1 MAAWILG
8 ISGGIG
14 SGKTAATDHFQT
26 LGIDVIDAD
35 IVAREIVQIGEP
47 VLAAI
52 AEHFGQSVLQADGT
66 LNRAALRE
74 IVFADP
80 AQRKALEAITHPAI
94 RQRLHE
100 QCLAAQS
107 PYAIL
112 ASPLLWESGQA
123 SLTQRSLLIDV
134 SEETQLARASQ
145 RDGVN
150 EAQIRAIMAAQWS
163 REQRLAA
170 ANDVI
175 SNEGS
180 VAELQQQINAIHQT
194 YLAWRP

>member
-8 ISGGIG
+8 VSGGIG

-35 IVAREIVQIGEP
+35 IVAREIVQIGESA
-47 VLAAI
+47 LADI
-52 AEHFGQSVLQADGT
+52 AEHFGQNVLQADGT
-66 LNRAALRE
+66 LNRAVLRE

-100 QCLAAQS
+100 QCMAAQS

-123 SLTQRSLLIDV
+123 ALTQRSLLIDA
-134 SEETQLARASQ
+134 SEATQLARASQ
-145 RDGVN
+145 RDGVS
-150 EAQIRAIMAAQWS
+150 EAQIRAIMAAQWT
-163 REQRLAA
+163 RAQRLAA
-170 ANDVI
+170 ADDVI

-180 VAELQQQINAIHQT
+180 VAELQQQINDIHQT
-194 YLAWRP
+194 YLAWQP

>member
-8 ISGGIG
+8 VSGGIG

-47 VLAAI
+47 ALDAI
-52 AEHFGQSVLQADGT
+52 AEHFGAHILQADGT

-100 QCLAAQS
+100 QCMAAQS

-123 SLTQRSLLIDV
+123 ALTQRSLLIDV
-134 SEETQLARASQ
+134 SEATQLARASQ
-145 RDGVN
+145 RDGAS
-150 EAQIRAIMAAQWS
+150 EAQIRAIMAAQWT

-170 ANDVI
+170 ADDVI
-175 SNEGS
+175 NNEGS
-180 VAELQQQINAIHQT
+180 VAELQQQINDIHQT
-194 YLAWRP
+194 YLAWQS

>member
-14 SGKTAATDHFQT
+14 SGKTAATDYFQT
-26 LGIDVIDAD
+26 LGIDVINAD
-35 IVAREIVQIGEP
+35 IVAREIVQVGEP
-47 VLAAI
+47 ALAAI
-52 AEHFGQSVLQADGT
+52 AEHFGQHILQADGT

-145 RDGVN
+145 RDGVS
-150 EAQIRAIMAAQWS
+150 EAQIRAIMAAQWT

-170 ANDVI
+170 ADDVI

-180 VAELQQQINAIHQT
+180 VAELQQQINDIHQT
-194 YLAWRP
+194 YLAWQL

>member
-8 ISGGIG
+8 VSGGIG
-14 SGKTAATDHFQT
+14 SGKTAASDHFQT

-35 IVAREIVQIGEP
+35 IVAREIVQIGESA
-47 VLAAI
+47 LADI
-52 AEHFGQSVLQADGT
+52 AEHFGQNVLQADGT

-100 QCLAAQS
+100 QCMAAQS

-123 SLTQRSLLIDV
+123 ALTQRSLLIDA
-134 SEETQLARASQ
+134 SEATQLARASQ
-145 RDGVN
+145 RDGVS
-150 EAQIRAIMAAQWS
+150 EAQIRAIMAVQWT

-170 ANDVI
+170 ADDVI

-180 VAELQQQINAIHQT
+180 VAELQQQINDIHQT
-194 YLAWRP
+194 YLAWQS

>member
-8 ISGGIG
+8 VSGGIG

-35 IVAREIVQIGEP
+35 IVAREIVQIGESA
-47 VLAAI
+47 LADI
-52 AEHFGQSVLQADGT
+52 AEHFGQSILQADGT

-100 QCLAAQS
+100 QCMAAQS

-123 SLTQRSLLIDV
+123 ALTQRSLLIDV
-134 SEETQLARASQ
+134 SEATQLARASQ
-145 RDGVN
+145 RDGVS
-150 EAQIRAIMAAQWS
+150 EAQIRAIMAAQWT

-170 ANDVI
+170 ADDVI

-180 VAELQQQINAIHQT
+180 VAELQQQIIDIHQT
-194 YLAWRP
+194 YLAWQP

>member
-14 SGKTAATDHFQT
+14 SGKTAATDYFQT

-35 IVAREIVQIGEP
+35 IVAREIVQVGEP
-47 VLAAI
+47 ALTAI
-52 AEHFGQSVLQADGT
+52 AEHFGQHILQADGT

-145 RDGVN
+145 RDGVS
-150 EAQIRAIMAAQWS
+150 EAQIRAIMAAQWT

-170 ANDVI
+170 ADDVI

-180 VAELQQQINAIHQT
+180 VAELQQQINDIHQT
-194 YLAWRP
+194 YLAWQL

>member
-8 ISGGIG
+8 VSGGIG

-35 IVAREIVQIGEP
+35 IVAREIVQIGESA
-47 VLAAI
+47 LADI
-52 AEHFGQSVLQADGT
+52 AEHFGQNVLQADGT
-66 LNRAALRE
+66 LNRAVLRE

-80 AQRKALEAITHPAI
+80 AQRKALEAIAHPAI

-100 QCLAAQS
+100 QCMAAQS

-123 SLTQRSLLIDV
+123 ALTQRSLLIDA
-134 SEETQLARASQ
+134 SEATQLARASQ
-145 RDGVN
+145 RDGVS
-150 EAQIRAIMAAQWS
+150 EAQIRAIMAAQWT

-170 ANDVI
+170 ADDVI

-180 VAELQQQINAIHQT
+180 VAELQQQINDIHQT
-194 YLAWRP
+194 YLAWQP

>member
-8 ISGGIG
+8 VSGGIG

-35 IVAREIVQIGEP
+35 IVAREIVQIGESA
-47 VLAAI
+47 LADI
-52 AEHFGQSVLQADGT
+52 AEHFGQNVLQADGT
-66 LNRAALRE
+66 LNRAVLRE

-100 QCLAAQS
+100 QCMAAQS

-123 SLTQRSLLIDV
+123 ALTQRSLLIDA
-134 SEETQLARASQ
+134 SEATQLARASQ
-145 RDGVN
+145 RDGVS
-150 EAQIRAIMAAQWS
+150 EAQIRAIMAAQWT
-163 REQRLAA
+163 REQRLVAA
-170 ANDVI
+170 DDVI

-180 VAELQQQINAIHQT
+180 VAELQQQINDIHQT
-194 YLAWRP
+194 YLAWQP

>member
-14 SGKTAATDHFQT
+14 SGKTAATDYFQR

-35 IVAREIVQIGEP
+35 IVAREIVQVGEP
-47 VLAAI
+47 ALAAI
-52 AEHFGQSVLQADGT
+52 AEHFGQHILQADGT

-145 RDGVN
+145 RDGVS
-150 EAQIRAIMAAQWS
+150 EAQIRAIMAAQWT

-170 ANDVI
+170 ADDVI

-180 VAELQQQINAIHQT
+180 VAELQQQINDIHQT
-194 YLAWRP
+194 YLAWQL

>member
-8 ISGGIG
+8 VSGGIG

-35 IVAREIVQIGEP
+35 IVAREIVQIGESA
-47 VLAAI
+47 LADI
-52 AEHFGQSVLQADGT
+52 AEHFGQNVLQADGT
-66 LNRAALRE
+66 LNRAVLRE

-100 QCLAAQS
+100 QCMAAQS

-123 SLTQRSLLIDV
+123 ALTQRSLLIDA
-134 SEETQLARASQ
+134 SEATQLARASQ
-145 RDGVN
+145 RDGVS
-150 EAQIRAIMAAQWS
+150 EAQIRAIMAAQWT

-170 ANDVI
+170 ADDVI

-180 VAELQQQINAIHQT
+180 VAELQQQINDIHQT
-194 YLAWRP
+194 YLAWQP

>member
-8 ISGGIG
+8 VSGGIG

-35 IVAREIVQIGEP
+35 IVAREIVQIGESA
-47 VLAAI
+47 LADI
-52 AEHFGQSVLQADGT
+52 AEHFGQNVLQADGT
-66 LNRAALRE
+66 LNRAVLRE

-100 QCLAAQS
+100 QCMAAQS

-123 SLTQRSLLIDV
+123 ALTQRSLLIDV
-134 SEETQLARASQ
+134 SEATQLARASQ
-145 RDGVN
+145 RDGVS
-150 EAQIRAIMAAQWS
+150 EAQIRAIMAAQWT

-170 ANDVI
+170 ADDVI

-180 VAELQQQINAIHQT
+180 VAELQQQINDIHQT
-194 YLAWRP
+194 YLAWQP

>member
-8 ISGGIG
+8 VSGGIG

-35 IVAREIVQIGEP
+35 IVAREIVQIGESA
-47 VLAAI
+47 LADI
-52 AEHFGQSVLQADGT
+52 AEHFGQNVLQADGT
-66 LNRAALRE
+66 LNRAVLRE
-74 IVFADP
+74 IVFTDP
-80 AQRKALEAITHPAI
+80 AQRKALEVITHPAI

-100 QCLAAQS
+100 QCMAAQS

-123 SLTQRSLLIDV
+123 ALTQRSLLIDA
-134 SEETQLARASQ
+134 SEATQLARASQ
-145 RDGVN
+145 RDGVS
-150 EAQIRAIMAAQWS
+150 EAQIRAIMAAQWT

-170 ANDVI
+170 ADDVI

-180 VAELQQQINAIHQT
+180 VAELQQQINDIHQT
-194 YLAWRP
+194 YLAWQP

>member
-8 ISGGIG
+8 VSGGIG
-14 SGKTAATDHFQT
+14 SGKTAATDHFQI

-47 VLAAI
+47 ALAAI
-52 AEHFGQSVLQADGT
+52 AEHFGAHILQADGT

-74 IVFADP
+74 IVFAEP

-94 RQRLHE
+94 RQRLYE
-100 QCLAAQS
+100 QCMAAQS

-112 ASPLLWESGQA
+112 ASPLLWESGQV

-134 SEETQLARASQ
+134 SEATQLARASQ
-145 RDGVN
+145 RDGVS
-150 EAQIRAIMAAQWS
+150 EAQIRAIMAAQWT

-170 ANDVI
+170 ADDVI

-180 VAELQQQINAIHQT
+180 IAELQQQINDIHQT
-194 YLAWRP
+194 YLAWQP

>member
-8 ISGGIG
+8 VSGGIG

-35 IVAREIVQIGEP
+35 IVAREIVKIGESA
-47 VLAAI
+47 LADI
-52 AEHFGQSVLQADGT
+52 AEHFGQNVLQADGT
-66 LNRAALRE
+66 LNRAVLRE

-100 QCLAAQS
+100 QCMAAQS

-123 SLTQRSLLIDV
+123 ALTQRSLLIDA
-134 SEETQLARASQ
+134 SEATQLARASQ
-145 RDGVN
+145 RDGVS
-150 EAQIRAIMAAQWS
+150 EAQIRAIMAAQWT

-170 ANDVI
+170 ADDVI

-180 VAELQQQINAIHQT
+180 VTELQQQINDIHQT
-194 YLAWRP
+194 YLAWQP

>member
-8 ISGGIG
+8 VSGGIG

-47 VLAAI
+47 ALTAI
-52 AEHFGQSVLQADGT
+52 AEHFGTHVLQADGT

-80 AQRKALEAITHPAI
+80 TQRKALEAITHPAI

-100 QCLAAQS
+100 QCMAAQS

-134 SEETQLARASQ
+134 SEATQLMRASQ
-145 RDGVN
+145 RDGVS
-150 EAQIRAIMAAQWS
+150 EAQIRAIMAAQWT

-170 ANDVI
+170 ADDVI

-180 VAELQQQINAIHQT
+180 RAELEQQINTIHQT

>member
-8 ISGGIG
+8 VSGGIG

-35 IVAREIVQIGEP
+35 IVAREIVQIGESA
-47 VLAAI
+47 LADI
-52 AEHFGQSVLQADGT
+52 AEHFGQNVLQADGT
-66 LNRAALRE
+66 LNRAVLRE

-100 QCLAAQS
+100 QCMAAQS

-123 SLTQRSLLIDV
+123 ALTQRSLLIDA
-134 SEETQLARASQ
+134 SEATQLARASQ
-145 RDGVN
+145 RDGVS
-150 EAQIRAIMAAQWS
+150 EAQIRAIMAAQWT

-170 ANDVI
+170 ADDVI

-180 VAELQQQINAIHQT
+180 VAELQQQINDIHQT

>member
-8 ISGGIG
+8 VSGGIG

-35 IVAREIVQIGEP
+35 IVAREIVQIGESA
-47 VLAAI
+47 LADI
-52 AEHFGQSVLQADGT
+52 AEHFGQNVLQADGT
-66 LNRAALRE
+66 LNRAVLRE

-100 QCLAAQS
+100 QCMAAQS

-123 SLTQRSLLIDV
+123 TLTQRSLLIDA
-134 SEETQLARASQ
+134 SEATQLARASQ
-145 RDGVN
+145 RDGVS
-150 EAQIRAIMAAQWS
+150 EAQIRAIMAAQWT

-170 ANDVI
+170 ADDVI

-180 VAELQQQINAIHQT
+180 VAELQQQINDIHQT
-194 YLAWRP
+194 YLAWQP